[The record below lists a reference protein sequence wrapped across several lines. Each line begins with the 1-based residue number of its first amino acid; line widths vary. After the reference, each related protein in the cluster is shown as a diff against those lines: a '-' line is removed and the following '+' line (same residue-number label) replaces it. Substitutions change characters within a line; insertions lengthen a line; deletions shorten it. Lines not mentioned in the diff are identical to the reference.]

1 VPEVFLLTQHV
12 MMKFAN
18 ANDDLAGTPLE
29 AWMPRKKIL
38 LLAGD
43 YVEDYE
49 IMVPFQALLMVGH
62 TVHAVCPGKKAGEH
76 VRTAIHDFE
85 GDQTYSEKPGHNF
98 SLNATF
104 EQVKPEDY
112 DALVIPGGRA
122 PEYLRLNARLLEIVR
137 HFATENKPIASIC
150 HGAQILA
157 AAGVLDGK
165 QCSCYPAVGPEVT
178 RAGGTFV
185 DVEMTEAVVDGNLVS
200 GPAWPAH
207 PAWLAKF
214 LTVLGTKIEP

>member
-1 VPEVFLLTQHV
+1 
-12 MMKFAN
+12 MAK
-18 ANDDLAGTPLE
+18 
-29 AWMPRKKIL
+29 KKIL

-49 IMVPFQALLMVGH
+49 IMVPFQALQMVGH
-62 TVHAVCPGKKAGEH
+62 TVHAVCPGKQAGDQ

-85 GDQTYSEKPGHNF
+85 GDQTYSEKRGHNF

-104 EQVKPEDY
+104 DDLKAKDY

-122 PEYLRLNARLLEIVR
+122 PEYLRLNPRLLEIVQ
-137 HFATENKPIASIC
+137 HFAEENKPIAAIC
-150 HGAQILA
+150 HAAQILA
-157 AAGVLDGK
+157 AAGVLEGK
-165 QCSCYPAVGPEVT
+165 KCSCYPAVGPDVA

-185 DVEMTEAVVDGNLVS
+185 DVPMTEAVVDGNLVT

-207 PAWLAKF
+207 PAWLAQF
-214 LTVLGTKIEP
+214 LTILGTKIEP